1 MGKTNQNFQPTIT
14 NRRASFDFY
23 FIELLDAGLA
33 LKGTEIKSIR
43 QGKVQMQ
50 DAYCYFDK
58 NELFVKNL
66 QINVY
71 DHGNLHNHDPK
82 RPRKLLLTRLQL
94 RRLKNKLNES
104 GLTVIP
110 VKIFFNERNFA
121 KIQIALARGK
131 KAYDKRESIKE
142 KDLTRDRDRN
152 FD

>member
-1 MGKTNQNFQPTIT
+1 MGKTNANFQPTIT
-14 NRRASFDFY
+14 NRRANHDFY
-23 FIELLDAGLA
+23 FIELLDAGLV

-71 DHGNLHNHDPK
+71 DYGNLHNHDPK

-104 GLTVIP
+104 GLTIIP

-121 KIQIALARGK
+121 KMQIALARGK
-131 KAYDKRESIKE
+131 KAYDKREAIKE
-142 KDLTRDRDRN
+142 KDLTRDRERN
-152 FD
+152 FY

>member
-1 MGKTNQNFQPTIT
+1 MGKTKQNFQPTIT

-33 LKGTEIKSIR
+33 LKGTEVKSIR

-66 QINVY
+66 QINAY

-142 KDLTRDRDRN
+142 KDLTRARDRN

>member
-1 MGKTNQNFQPTIT
+1 MAKTNQNFQPTIT
-14 NRRASFDFY
+14 NRRASHDFY
-23 FIELLDAGLA
+23 FIELLDAGLV

-58 NELFVKNL
+58 DELFVKNL

-104 GLTVIP
+104 GLTIIP

-121 KIQIALARGK
+121 KMQIALARGK
-131 KAYDKRESIKE
+131 KAYDKREAIKE
-142 KDLTRDRDRN
+142 KDLTRDRERN